1 MNVTLGTAT
10 GGVLPFFKYGMIFFF
25 YYFITGGT
33 APFLAVW
40 LGDVGTLDAGAIG
53 LMFGSQAVFAMLF
66 QPLFGVLSDRL
77 DHRKHLLCVVI
88 GLLIMLAPFMNW
100 VFAPLLRTNLMLAA
114 LVGGVYLGITF
125 AAGGGALEVY
135 IEKACRANHIPYGRV
150 RMFGAIGFGFSA
162 AISGMLIST
171 NPESIFWL
179 GSICAVL
186 MAVLVYRIKPCLNT
200 MPSGDAPDKTPPVS
214 YAAIGGLLLDR
225 RFWFLVLY
233 VVGVACLYDIFDQQ
247 FVNYF
252 RGFFDSPQQGTQVF
266 GFVTTLTE
274 CMVALGMFLIPSV
287 LNRIGGK
294 NALIIAGLV
303 MWVRIT
309 GSGLATTTFEVVA
322 LKMLHALEVP
332 LVFIGMFKYIEDVF
346 GTRLSATIYMVAF
359 VFAKGVG
366 AAIISPLAG
375 HMYEVYG
382 FRQTY
387 ILLGSSA
394 LLFTLVSIFS
404 LDSGKHRKPDR
415 SGKRKPLTAVVDAQV
430 LSQPVVA
437 K

>member
-135 IEKACRANHIPYGRV
+135 IEKACRANHITYGRV

-274 CMVALGMFLIPSV
+274 CMVALGMFLIPGV

>member
-274 CMVALGMFLIPSV
+274 CMVALGMFLIPGV

>member
-1 MNVTLGTAT
+1 
-10 GGVLPFFKYGMIFFF
+10 
-25 YYFITGGT
+25 
-33 APFLAVW
+33 
-40 LGDVGTLDAGAIG
+40 
-53 LMFGSQAVFAMLF
+53 
-66 QPLFGVLSDRL
+66 
-77 DHRKHLLCVVI
+77 
-88 GLLIMLAPFMNW
+88 
-100 VFAPLLRTNLMLAA
+100 
-114 LVGGVYLGITF
+114 
-125 AAGGGALEVY
+125 
-135 IEKACRANHIPYGRV
+135 
-150 RMFGAIGFGFSA
+150 
-162 AISGMLIST
+162 MLIST

-274 CMVALGMFLIPSV
+274 CMVALGMFLIPGV

>member
-100 VFAPLLRTNLMLAA
+100 VFAPLLRTNMMLAA

-274 CMVALGMFLIPSV
+274 CMVALGMFLIPGV

>member
-1 MNVTLGTAT
+1 MNVTLGTAI

-88 GLLIMLAPFMNW
+88 GLLILLAPFMNW
-100 VFAPLLRTNLMLAA
+100 VFAPLLRTHLMLAA

-135 IEKACRANHIPYGRV
+135 IEKACRANRIPYGRV

-171 NPESIFWL
+171 SPESIFWL
-179 GSICAVL
+179 GSLCAVL
-186 MAVLVYRIKPCLNT
+186 MAVLVYRIKPCLGVVPT
-200 MPSGDAPDKTPPVS
+200 GDGAEKTPPVS
-214 YAAIGGLLLDR
+214 YAAIGSLLLDR

-252 RGFFDSPQQGTQVF
+252 RGFFESPQQGMQVF

-274 CMVALGMFLIPSV
+274 CMVALGMFLIPGV

-303 MWVRIT
+303 MWLRIT
-309 GSGLATTTFEVVA
+309 GSGLATTPYEMVA

-346 GTRLSATIYMVAF
+346 GTRLSATIYMVGF

-366 AAIISPLAG
+366 ATFISPLAG
-375 HMYEVYG
+375 HMYEVFG
-382 FRQTY
+382 FRHTY
-387 ILLGSSA
+387 IVLGSSA
-394 LLFTLVSIFS
+394 LLFTIISMFS
-404 LDSGKHRKPDR
+404 LDSGKHRKPVRLDLRKSR
-415 SGKRKPLTAVVDAQV
+415 SAVVKPQV
-430 LSQPVVA
+430 MRQPVVA

>member
-1 MNVTLGTAT
+1 MNLTLGTAT

-88 GLLIMLAPFMNW
+88 GLLILLAPFMNW
-100 VFAPLLRTNLMLAA
+100 VFAPLLRSHLMLAA

-171 NPESIFWL
+171 SPESIFWL
-179 GSICAVL
+179 GSMCAVL
-186 MAVLVYRIKPCLNT
+186 MAVLVYRIKPCLNA

-214 YAAIGGLLLDR
+214 YAAIGSLLLDR

-274 CMVALGMFLIPSV
+274 CMVALGMFLIPGV

-322 LKMLHALEVP
+322 LKILHALEVP

-394 LLFTLVSIFS
+394 LLFTLVSIFT

-415 SGKRKPLTAVVDAQV
+415 LGKPKPITAVVDAQV